1 MFLST
6 IDSNYGCVCVCTY
19 KEKYNKIRNTSHLQ
33 SHEKSQRNKQAQ
45 RALSL
50 ANQKPIHL
58 QKKTSDIYII
68 KSQLQSQSAE
78 EEERLFPSIIPEL
91 NIIFPSPADCKWELQ
106 LIPELFHQR
115 SY

>member
-1 MFLST
+1 MHLVAIQKKNLELS
-6 IDSNYGCVCVCTY
+6 
-19 KEKYNKIRNTSHLQ
+19 
-33 SHEKSQRNKQAQ
+33 KS
-45 RALSL
+45 
-50 ANQKPIHL
+50 KPIHL

-78 EEERLFPSIIPEL
+78 EEERPFPSIIPEL
-91 NIIFPSPADCKWELQ
+91 NIIFPSPADCKWKLQ

>member
-1 MFLST
+1 M
-6 IDSNYGCVCVCTY
+6 DSNHVCVCVRMY

-33 SHEKSQRNKQAQ
+33 SHEKSQRYKQAQ

-68 KSQLQSQSAE
+68 KSQLQSQSAA
-78 EEERLFPSIIPEL
+78 EEERPFPSIIPEL
-91 NIIFPSPADCKWELQ
+91 NIIFPSPADYNWGLQ